1 MCVLWASNLCSCLVR
16 ALVFG
21 VHKSCCCWD
30 WMPKWLK
37 QVFLFSLV
45 SIMYLNLWPACECWP
60 RLKLTVSHW
69 PFQKQFNTFW
79 SEFFWV
85 PSIRGHLHYVWQRAS
100 GLMAGSVTTFFG
112 FIGFDE
118 VCCMAGEARW
128 TLHTEVKP
136 NFDRH
141 EKSIEIIDSIQS
153 LTTGSNIFFSGASIC
168 VAFQAVQPQKTVPRA
183 LIGTVS
189 IATLLPVIASLALV
203 GRGLK

>member
-21 VHKSCCCWD
+21 VHKSCCVGIGCWND
-30 WMPKWLK
+30 WNKCSF
-37 QVFLFSLV
+37 FLWSCT
-45 SIMYLNLWPACECWP
+45 SIFGLFCPSVACEYWP

-85 PSIRGHLHYVWQRAS
+85 PSIRHLHYVWQRAS

-128 TLHTEVKP
+128 KLHREVKP

-141 EKSIEIIDSIQS
+141 EKSIEIIDSI
-153 LTTGSNIFFSGASIC
+153 
-168 VAFQAVQPQKTVPRA
+168 
-183 LIGTVS
+183 
-189 IATLLPVIASLALV
+189 
-203 GRGLK
+203 